1 MVGLEADGELGLQV
15 LSLAVELP
23 SVALSPSQGEVGLPV
38 VKVWSNLIS
47 HNS

>member
-15 LSLAVELP
+15 LSSVVELL
-23 SVALSPSQGEVGLPV
+23 SIVLSPSQVEVGLPV